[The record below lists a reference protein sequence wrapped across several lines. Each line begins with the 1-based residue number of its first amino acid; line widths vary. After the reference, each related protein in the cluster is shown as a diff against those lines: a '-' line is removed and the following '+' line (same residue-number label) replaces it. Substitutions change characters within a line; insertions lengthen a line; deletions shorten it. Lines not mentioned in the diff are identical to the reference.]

1 MQNFVCRSG
10 GYGGGFTAPTPG
22 KHLISSFPKSEV
34 FPYVKRLVFPRI
46 PRIPRRIAR
55 ASEFLGNLE
64 ARGQGNEL
72 EVADVIWS
80 PDRDYNADA
89 PNPW

>member
-1 MQNFVCRSG
+1 MQNFVCRSGGYG

-46 PRIPRRIAR
+46 PRIPRIPRRIAR
-55 ASEFLGNLE
+55 VRIFRKSGSE
-64 ARGQGNEL
+64 RTRQ
-72 EVADVIWS
+72 
-80 PDRDYNADA
+80 
-89 PNPW
+89 